1 MSNTEPVTPAT
12 TTAAPA
18 PNTTAAPTEPTT
30 PQDYE
35 AMYRAE
41 VQERI
46 RERNLY
52 KPVQQRLNNIDE
64 ASKAAILDL
73 MDRVAAGDQEAI
85 LEWTISQ
92 TENLSG
98 KDMAALVAERQ
109 AREQRGEP
117 EPVSVPGLTE
127 EQVRKIVADQ
137 NAADR
142 NYQKGVDRV
151 AAELLKAGYKHD
163 SPAGET
169 IVRYAVEA
177 NNGAGVDLPDAIE
190 WFQKEVEATAMD
202 RARAAAAAA
211 LEVPEGA
218 PNGVPVGKV
227 PDGKR
232 EGESDED
239 FRRRSIEAKLRSID
253 VTA

>member
-1 MSNTEPVTPAT
+1 
-12 TTAAPA
+12 
-18 PNTTAAPTEPTT
+18 
-30 PQDYE
+30 
-35 AMYRAE
+35 MYRQE

-52 KPVQQRLNNIDE
+52 KPIQQRMNSFNE
-64 ASKAAILDL
+64 SERAAVIDL
-73 MDRVAAGDQEAI
+73 MDRVAAGDQDAI
-85 LEWTISQ
+85 VEWMLTQ
-92 TENLSG
+92 TENVSG
-98 KDMAALVAERQ
+98 KDVAALIAERQ
-109 AREQRGEP
+109 TREQKGDP
-117 EPVSVPGLTE
+117 EPTSVPGLTE

-211 LEVPEGA
+211 AAVPEGA

-232 EGESDED
+232 DGESEED
-239 FRRRSIEAKLRSID
+239 FRRRSVMAKLASID